1 MPESVGSIT
10 FSVNNAGSLSN
21 NKHNDHAEPPGFIH
35 GEHQHLN
42 KLYETEKEMCA
53 YWGIK
58 QYIFK
63 DRIKEGW
70 SLEEALTIP
79 YRL

>member
-1 MPESVGSIT
+1 EYVFNDRIKDGW
-10 FSVNNAGSLSN
+10 SLEEALEGKN
-21 NKHNDHAEPPGFIH
+21 PNTVVDHLGRKFD
-35 GEHQHLN
+35 
-42 KLYETEKEMCA
+42 TEKDMCA

-58 QYIFK
+58 SYIFK

-79 YRL
+79 YKL